1 MDKMAE
7 TYHSPSWHL
16 DLKDNEIRNL
26 RARVAELEA
35 EVKDLKPYRYL
46 HPGTPEDLNRYREAL
61 VDILANE
68 EAYSRGDALSA
79 HIARSVLEMEC
90 ER

>member
-1 MDKMAE
+1 MQTQHA
-7 TYHSPSWHL
+7 L
-16 DLKDNEIRNL
+16 DWSKTAQEISDQF
-26 RARVAELEA
+26 EA
-35 EVKDLKPYRYL
+35 GMIQRD
-46 HPGTPEDLNRYREAL
+46 RYREAL
-61 VDILANE
+61 EAILANE